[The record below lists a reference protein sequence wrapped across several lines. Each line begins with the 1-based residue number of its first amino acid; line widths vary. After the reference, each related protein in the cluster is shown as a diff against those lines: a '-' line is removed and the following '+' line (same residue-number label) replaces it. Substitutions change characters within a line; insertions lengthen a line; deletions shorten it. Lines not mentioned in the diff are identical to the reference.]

1 MWRESLGREEGL
13 PGLAELVGCG
23 GRELAEGGCDEE
35 VGGCASWEWAVEEA
49 WVIFLRG
56 PQINCAAWAGAAWD
70 PAWGP
75 TGRGKTCAHRKMEV
89 GLLSSVKH
97 LLYAGHWTRSS
108 LGHTLT
114 NSGRETEAQES

>member
-1 MWRESLGREEGL
+1 MWRESLGREERL

-23 GRELAEGGCDEE
+23 GRGPAEGGCDEE
-35 VGGCASWEWAVEEA
+35 VGGCASSEWAVEEA

-56 PQINCAAWAGAAWD
+56 PQTNCAAWAGAAWD
-70 PAWGP
+70 AARGP
-75 TGRGKTCAHRKMEV
+75 TGTGKTCAHRKMEV

-97 LLYAGHWTRSS
+97 LLSAGHWTRSS
-108 LGHTLT
+108 LGYPLT

>member
-23 GRELAEGGCDEE
+23 GRGLAERGCEEE
-35 VGGCASWEWAVEEA
+35 VGGWVIREWAVEEA

-56 PQINCAAWAGAAWD
+56 PQTNCAAWAGAAWD
-70 PAWGP
+70 PVWGP
-75 TGRGKTCAHRKMEV
+75 TGRGKACAHREIEV

-97 LLYAGHWTRSS
+97 LLSAGHCTRSS
-108 LGHTLT
+108 LGHPLT